1 MSRGQVLSSA
11 ADDEVG
17 EDAPLGV
24 VLFCR
29 GDAELASASE
39 GAVAWPSFV
48 QQAVGKNKDTIEQVI
63 VHEWWKEE
71 PLALGCERHAFAL
84 GTLAQVWPHL
94 IEPVGR
100 VHFAGA
106 AYDNLPWGQD
116 AATRSARRVTL
127 AIDAA

>member
-1 MSRGQVLSSA
+1 MLAPAEALA
-11 ADDEVG
+11 AFRKFY
-17 EDAPLGV
+17 P
-24 VLFCR
+24 
-29 GDAELASASE
+29 
-39 GAVAWPSFV
+39 
-48 QQAVGKNKDTIEQVI
+48 GKNKDSIEQVI

-71 PLALGCERHAFAL
+71 PHAFCCEQHALALGK
-84 GTLAQVWPHL
+84 LAQVWPHL
-94 IEPVGR
+94 IQPVGR